1 MTTARKITA
10 KRKSAICSLQEHNA
24 KPEDMEIYHPLKR
37 TSLEEAHAKINP
49 GKWIFSFKMRY
60 LKVH

>member
-1 MTTARKITA
+1 MP
-10 KRKSAICSLQEHNA
+10 

-37 TSLEEAHAKINP
+37 TALEEAYAKINP